1 MIISHY
7 ETRGDVL
14 SRGSLRMID
23 VLVVGGGPTGLFM
36 AQELKRQG
44 MSCRVIDRLE
54 EPSPYSKALII
65 QPRTLE
71 IFQHVGIVDAFL
83 QEGLAIK
90 RAHVWARG
98 REIASFSFDTLDTP
112 FPFVLSLEQN
122 RTETLLAR
130 GIVVERGVE
139 CLEIE
144 EHADHVRALC
154 SSGEI
159 QARYLVGCDGAHSIV
174 RKQLKIPFQ
183 GEAFPSLFALAD
195 VQVEGEIPQKEFMVF
210 WSSQGVVGLVPMS
223 GEKRYRLILQ
233 GDTTQATLP
242 QIEAMVRART
252 GCCLTLSQPRWI
264 SSFQIHTRLVTH
276 YQKGR
281 CFLAGD
287 AAHVH
292 SPVGG
297 QGMNSG
303 IQDAFNLAWKL
314 ATRDPALIA
323 TYEVERRAF
332 GKKLLRSTLRATRM
346 ATARCPLFAA
356 MRNRLVSLFSPWI
369 EKRLLPAVA
378 QLTIKYK
385 KGYIRAPNVP
395 VGNTDLYT
403 LMRGSVRP
411 HLLLFGKRE
420 VAGYPDAIRVEM
432 DHREAWQRYHMRGEG
447 VWLVR
452 PDLMACSQ

>member
-1 MIISHY
+1 
-7 ETRGDVL
+7 
-14 SRGSLRMID
+14 MID
-23 VLVVGGGPTGLFM
+23 VLVVGSGPTGLFM

-44 MSCRVIDRLE
+44 MSYRVIDQLK
-54 EPSPYSKALII
+54 EPSPYSKALVI

-71 IFQHVGIVDAFL
+71 IFQHVGMVDPFL

-90 RAHVWARG
+90 RAHVWAQG
-98 REIASFSFDTLDTP
+98 REIASFGFDTLDTP

-122 RTETLLAR
+122 RTEALLAQ
-130 GIVVERGVE
+130 GLVIERGVE

-144 EHADHVRALC
+144 ERADHVLARC
-154 SSGEI
+154 SQGEI
-159 QARYLVGCDGAHSIV
+159 QARYLIGCDGAHSTV
-174 RKQLKIPFQ
+174 RKQLQIPFQ
-183 GEAFPSLFALAD
+183 GEAFPSLFGLAD
-195 VQVEGEIPQKEFMVF
+195 VQVEGGLPKGEFMVF
-210 WSSQGVVGLVPMS
+210 WSSQGVVGLVPMP
-223 GEKRYRLILQ
+223 GEKRCRLILQ

-242 QIEAMVRART
+242 EIEAMVRART
-252 GCCLTLSQPRWI
+252 GCPLTLSDPRWI
-264 SSFQIHTRLVTH
+264 SSFQIHSRLVTH

-314 ATRDPALIA
+314 ATGDPALIA
-323 TYEVERRAF
+323 TYESERRAF
-332 GKKLLRSTLRATRM
+332 GKKLLRSTLFATRM

-356 MRNRLVSLFSPWI
+356 VRNRLVSLCAPWI

-378 QLTIKYK
+378 QLTITYK
-385 KGYIRAPNVP
+385 KGYVRAPNVP
-395 VGNTDLYT
+395 VGSRDLYT
-403 LMRGSVRP
+403 LMRGSLRP
-411 HLLLFGKRE
+411 HLLLFGKQE
-420 VAGYPDAIRVEM
+420 MAGYPDAIRVKM